1 MNQAVFR
8 NKKLWSD
15 MMIRQ
20 NINNRL
26 DKKLVDLEKSLAK
39 GDKHRQRN
47 KIELKELESFLVV
60 ICRDP
65 EKEMKARD
73 TEVYHNSLSQEIVES
88 WIKKS

>member
-47 KIELKELESFLVV
+47 KIELKELESFVVV
-60 ICRDP
+60 ICRDH
-65 EKEMKARD
+65 EKEMKARN